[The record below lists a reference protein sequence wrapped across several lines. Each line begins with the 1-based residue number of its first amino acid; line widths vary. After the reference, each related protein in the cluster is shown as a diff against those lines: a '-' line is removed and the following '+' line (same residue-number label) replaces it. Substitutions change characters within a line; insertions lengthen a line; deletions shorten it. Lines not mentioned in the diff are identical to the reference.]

1 MNRIAALSLFL
12 ASSDALLVGVA
23 PKCAPIRIFME
34 ESEMEYR
41 KRMADTRDASKSIEW
56 NAALAALDKIT
67 PPMVLG
73 RPVTPIDIPAL
84 QSAISDAM
92 AAGVEYDEIAP
103 FEKVLLD
110 AVKASGED
118 IARDPALMKLQEE
131 SAARQA
137 ALDQVIIDADNKRQ
151 KAMMAFKAMNTAKPS
166 VMFGKVNGKVDLP
179 AYRAA
184 IDAAIAA
191 GVDEESIEE
200 NEKLYDQASGKTV
213 PRKVDPRQGMY
224 DAYYELQA
232 ATPTMIGG
240 LRLPGPPTDVPRL
253 KAAIEAAK
261 EAGVDESAITMA
273 EKALKAAGGA

>member
-1 MNRIAALSLFL
+1 MNRIATATVAALFL

-23 PKCAPIRIFME
+23 PKCAPIRIFM

-131 SAARQA
+131 SAARRWRA
-137 ALDQVIIDADNKRQ
+137 RNSHKRT
-151 KAMMAFKAMNTAKPS
+151 AFPYVAGA
-166 VMFGKVNGKVDLP
+166 P
-179 AYRAA
+179 AGARA
-184 IDAAIAA
+184 
-191 GVDEESIEE
+191 EHS
-200 NEKLYDQASGKTV
+200 S
-213 PRKVDPRQGMY
+213 
-224 DAYYELQA
+224 
-232 ATPTMIGG
+232 ATPT
-240 LRLPGPPTDVPRL
+240 P
-253 KAAIEAAK
+253 
-261 EAGVDESAITMA
+261 SAQMP
-273 EKALKAAGGA
+273 